1 MSHSPIELY
10 RARLNAGQLQPDKA
24 QARAAHALDGLYR
37 ALKVYRPRSR
47 RIFGFSFGG
56 NGTDPPKGLYIHGDV
71 GRGKSA
77 LMDMFYESAPTAR
90 RRRVH
95 FNQFM
100 TETHQRI
107 HEWRNLSPRE
117 RSRRPEFVREAEDDP
132 IAPVAKRIL
141 SEATLLCLDEFQVND
156 VADAMILGRLF
167 EKLLTSGVIIVLTSN
182 TAPDELY
189 AGGLNRQ
196 LFLPFIALIKD
207 RLEMVELNGPRD
219 YRLESMAGVTV
230 YNTPLGPAAHT
241 AMDAAWRRLTDNATS
256 APVTLEVLERKLLV
270 PQAAGGVARFS
281 FDALCG
287 DALGAADYL
296 ALAQNFHT
304 LLIDGIP
311 RLGPEQSNEARRFTL
326 LIDTLYDEKVKL
338 VCSAASPPQEL
349 YTDGEN
355 AQAFRRAASRLME
368 MGSDDYLRPGPGARV
383 MDAAK

>member
-1 MSHSPIELY
+1 MSHSPIERY

-37 ALKVYRPRSR
+37 AVKIYRPKSR
-47 RIFGFSFGG
+47 RIFGFSFGD

-230 YNTPLGPAAHT
+230 YNTPLGPAAHA
-241 AMDAAWRRLTDNATS
+241 AMDAAWRRVTDNATS

-349 YTDGEN
+349 YTDGDN

-368 MGSDDYLRPGPGARV
+368 MGSDDYLRLGPGARV

>member
-1 MSHSPIELY
+1 MSHSPIERY
-10 RARLNAGQLQPDKA
+10 RALLNGGQLQADKA
-24 QARAAHALDGLYR
+24 QACAAQALESLYR
-37 ALKVYRPRSR
+37 ALKAYRPKSR
-47 RIFGFSFGG
+47 GIFGFTFGG
-56 NGTDPPKGLYIHGDV
+56 NEAEPPKGLYIHGDV

-77 LMDMFYESAPTAR
+77 LMDMFYESAPVMR
-90 RRRVH
+90 KRRVH

-107 HEWRNLSPRE
+107 HEWRNLSQGE
-117 RSRRPEFVREAEDDP
+117 RTRRPEFVREAEDDP
-132 IAPVAKRIL
+132 IAPVAKGIL

-182 TAPDELY
+182 TAPDDLY
-189 AGGLNRQ
+189 EGGLNRQ

-219 YRLESMAGVTV
+219 YRLEGMAGVSV
-230 YNTPLGPAAHT
+230 YNTPLGPEADA
-241 AMDAAWRRLTDNATS
+241 AMDAAWRRLTDGATS
-256 APVTLEVLERKLLV
+256 ESLTLEVLERKIHV

-287 DALGAADYL
+287 EPLGAADYL
-296 ALAQNFHT
+296 ALAQAFHT
-304 LLIDGIP
+304 VLIDRIP

-349 YTDGEN
+349 YTEGEN

-368 MGSDDYLRPGPGARV
+368 MQSDDYLRPGPGVRA